1 MLPKIVIENPDFKKD
16 KKLEWI
22 ITNGLGG
29 YASSTIFSMNTRK
42 YHGLLVAG
50 DSIKNR
56 MVLLSNFQEEIVFDS
71 KSFEIST
78 NRYSDVYHP
87 EGYKF
92 LEKFELNPFPKFFFK
107 INGKTVTKQI
117 YMFNGINAVSVV
129 YEIEPEMKLLLR
141 PLIAFRSMYGINGGM
156 KTFNEVSDKNSIK
169 IFSGKDFLNIWSND
183 FTFNNINLEQ
193 SKKWYWNFL
202 YEVDSERGEECIEHL
217 YNPGFFVTEKKTA
230 TITADFN
237 FDKFDVSN
245 EIKKELKRKKNV
257 IQNFFKNSKLKKDEW
272 IKWLVLSADN
282 HVVKSNGHTSI
293 IAGYHWFGEWGR
305 DTFISLPGLCLSTKR
320 YSEAR
325 DIIKYY
331 ISKLKFGLIPNEVD
345 ENYNS
350 ADASLWLINAVYDYY
365 QHTEDIEFVMQ
376 IYEKLRSIISFY
388 MNGTNGIKMDDDF
401 LIYSKAGMTWMD
413 AFVDGK
419 YATAREGKAVEVQAL
434 WYNAL
439 KIMEFFSKKID
450 GKSFSSYS
458 VFAEKV
464 RESFIKKFWN
474 GEYLND
480 TDKSNEIRPNQII
493 AFSLP
498 FSMINGEMKQNII
511 KIVNEKLMTR
521 FGLRTLNKEDNKFV
535 ANYSGSFKQRDLAYH
550 NGTIWPWMYGLFTR
564 DEDKLKEFVE
574 REINRYGLGCI
585 SEIIDADE
593 PFESKGCI
601 SQAWSV
607 ATILQAITEKNFL

>member
-1 MLPKIVIENPDFKKD
+1 MTLEHLDFERG

-22 ITNGLGG
+22 LTNGLGG
-29 YASSTIFSMNTRK
+29 YSSSTVFGMNTRK
-42 YHGLLVAG
+42 YHGLLIAG
-50 DSIKNR
+50 NSIKER
-56 MVLLSNFQEEIVFDS
+56 MVLLSSFQEQVITDA

-78 NRYSDVYHP
+78 NRYTDVYHP
-87 EGYKF
+87 KGYF
-92 LEKFELNPFPKFFFK
+92 YLEKFELDPFPKFVF
-107 INGKTVTKQI
+107 NLDGKRIVKKV
-117 YMFNGINAVSVV
+117 YMFNGINAVSIV
-129 YEIEPEMKLLLR
+129 YEMDPGMKLILK
-141 PLIAFRSMYGINGGM
+141 PLIAFRSIYGLNSGM
-156 KTFNEVSDKNSIK
+156 KTFNEFPSDRNIK
-169 IFSGKDFLNIWSND
+169 IFSGKNFVNIWSND
-183 FTFNNINLEQ
+183 FAFKQNNLEQ
-193 SKKWYWNFL
+193 SKKWYWNFF
-202 YEVDSERGEECIEHL
+202 YETDSERGEECIEHL
-217 YNPGFFVTEKKTA
+217 YNPGQFETEKKIA
-230 TITADFN
+230 VITASFN
-237 FDKFDVSN
+237 SDEFDAMN
-245 EIKKELKRKKNV
+245 ELKKELKRKKSV
-257 IQNFFKNSKLKKDEW
+257 VQNFFKNTKIKKEDW
-272 IKWLVLSADN
+272 IKWLILSADN
-282 HVVKSNGHTSI
+282 HIVKSSNNTTI

-320 YSEAR
+320 YNEAR

-331 ISKLKFGLIPNEVD
+331 LSKLKFGLIPNEID
-345 ENYNS
+345 GNYNS
-350 ADASLWLINAVYDYY
+350 VDASLWFINAVYKYY
-365 QHTEDIEFVMQ
+365 QHTEDIEFIIQ
-376 IYEKLRSIISFY
+376 IYDKLRSIVSFY

-401 LIYSKAGMTWMD
+401 LIYSNAGMTWMD
-413 AFVDGK
+413 AVVDGK
-419 YATAREGKAVEVQAL
+419 HVTPREGKAVEVQAL

-464 RESFIKKFWN
+464 RENFLKKFWN

-498 FSMINGEMKQNII
+498 FSMINGEMKQKIV

-521 FGLRTLNKEDNKFV
+521 FGLRSLNKEDKRFIP
-535 ANYSGSFKQRDLAYH
+535 NYNGGFRQRDLAYH
-550 NGTIWPWMYGLFTR
+550 NGTIWPWMYGLFAR

-574 REINRYGLGCI
+574 EEINRYGLGCI